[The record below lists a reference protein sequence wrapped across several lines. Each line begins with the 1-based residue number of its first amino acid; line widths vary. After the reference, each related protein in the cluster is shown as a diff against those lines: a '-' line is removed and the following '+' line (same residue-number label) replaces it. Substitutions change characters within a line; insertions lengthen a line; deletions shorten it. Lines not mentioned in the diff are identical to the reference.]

1 MTNIQTSIKGNT
13 LTITVDLS
21 KRSGKSASGKN
32 TVIATTSGNTA
43 LDHPSGAI
51 MGLNIYTKSED

>member
-1 MTNIQTSIKGNT
+1 MTNVQFDIKGDK

-21 KRSGKSASGKN
+21 KRNGKSASGKT

-43 LDHPSGAI
+43 LNHASGAVV
-51 MGLNIYTKSED
+51 GLNVYTKGE